1 MGNIIPFGNKPPKSS
16 QSKMETL
23 VITPAMVASWKLP
36 PCQRP
41 LRINAKVRAVSEE
54 IKETEVI
61 EGVLTLG
68 RVTGHDCFYLVDGQH
83 RTEAFKL
90 AGLSEAIVD
99 VRVMMFSS
107 MAELA
112 TEFYRLNSRLVNMR
126 PDDNLRALEEVTPA
140 LQAIRKSCEF
150 VGYDFIRRNT
160 ASPIV
165 SMSALL
171 RCWTASNSDTPAG
184 SNSGRSA
191 AEIAETLDQQSTQNL
206 IAFLSTAH
214 AAWGRDPEYYRLWGN
229 LNMTLCMW
237 LWHKLVIDRDR
248 YGNKRY
254 VVMSIPDFKKC
265 LMSVSAD
272 GDLLA
277 WLPGRNL
284 TDRDRSPCF
293 GKLKT
298 IFARR
303 LAEESSGSKK
313 ILLPAPAWASK

>member
-1 MGNIIPFGNKPPKSS
+1 MGNIIPFGAKPPKAS

-23 VITPAMVASWKLP
+23 VITPAMVASWKIP

-41 LRINAKVRAVSEE
+41 VRINAKVKAVGEQ
-54 IKETEVI
+54 IKDTEVI
-61 EGVLTLG
+61 EGILTLG
-68 RVTGHDCFYLVDGQH
+68 KVSGHDCFYLVDGQH
-83 RTEAFKL
+83 RVEAFKL
-90 AGLSEAIVD
+90 SGLAEAIVD
-99 VRVMMFSS
+99 VRVLMFAN

-112 TEFYRLNSRLVNMR
+112 TEFYWLNSRLVNMR
-126 PDDNLRALEEVTPA
+126 PDDNLRALESSTPA

-150 VGYDFIRRNT
+150 VGYDQIRRNAK

-171 RCWTASNSDTPAG
+171 RCWSASNGDTPAPNG
-184 SNSGRSA
+184 GGSA
-191 AEIAETLDQQSTQNL
+191 AAIAEALDQKSTHDL
-206 IAFLSTAH
+206 IAFLATAV

-237 LWHKLVIDRDR
+237 LWRRLVLDRER
-248 YGNKRY
+248 YGNKRH
-254 VVMSIPDFKKC
+254 VVLTIPEFKKC

-272 GDLLA
+272 GDLLN

-284 TDRDRSPCF
+284 TDRDRSPCY
-293 GKLKT
+293 GKLKV

-303 LAEESSGSKK
+303 LAEGAAGKK
-313 ILLPAPAWASK
+313 ILLPAPAWSST